1 MQGMRP
7 KAQDSVV
14 VFPVSREPVLVNTF
28 HRRIHK
34 CQLKLYHKKKKIFI
48 YTRSRNA
55 AALSEQLWFRWY
67 SGLATNHT
75 LLHKP
80 KCLGQDTESQDAENG
95 RPAWHLCCYRVSEIQ
110 HIERLK
116 GDEIC
121 RIRSQM
127 QSQEADSFKQK
138 MHLILGG

>member
-55 AALSEQLWFRWY
+55 AALSEQLRFRWY

-80 KCLGQDTESQDAENG
+80 KCLGQDAENG
-95 RPAWHLCCYRVSEIQ
+95 RPAWHLCFYRVSEIQ
-110 HIERLK
+110 RIERLK

-121 RIRSQM
+121 RIRSLM

-138 MHLILGG
+138 MHLLLGG